1 MSTLIPLTPIQ
12 KPATAVE
19 LSRNSKIGDA
29 SATYVSQ
36 ASCPSTCPFRNS
48 GCYAEAGITGIH
60 THRLNKSVEIDP
72 LKIAECEAAEI
83 RKLTGRYPL
92 RLHVVG
98 DCTNDAAAN
107 IVSSAASEHKTKHGQ
122 PAWTYTHAHNV
133 RRESWRDVSV
143 LRSCEN
149 IEQVRKAHEDGF
161 ATAMVV
167 PEFER
172 DTAYPIAEGIVGIP
186 CPQQTGK
193 AQNCMQCKLCMQD
206 EKLLR
211 SRRTILFSAHGTSRK
226 RVVNAITASDS

>member
-1 MSTLIPLTPIQ
+1 MS

-36 ASCPSTCPFRNS
+36 ASCPTTCPFKNS
-48 GCYAEAGITGIH
+48 GCYAETGMTGIH
-60 THRLNKSVEIDP
+60 THRLNKSVMSDP
-72 LKIAECEAAEI
+72 EAIAECEAEAI
-83 RKLTGRYPL
+83 RKLTGRFPL

-98 DCTNDAAAN
+98 DCTTDAAAD
-107 IVSSAASEHKTKHGQ
+107 IVSAAASEHQSKHGQ

-133 RRESWRDVSV
+133 RRESWRDISV

-149 IEQVRKAHEDGF
+149 IEQVKKAHEDGF
-161 ATAMVV
+161 ASAMVV

-172 DTAYPIAEGIVGIP
+172 DTAYPIAEDIVGIP

-193 AQNCMQCKLCMQD
+193 VANCMQCRLCMQD
-206 EKLLR
+206 GKLHS
-211 SRRTILFSAHGTSRK
+211 SRRTILFEAHGTSRN
-226 RVVNAITASDS
+226 RLVNVLTGPGT